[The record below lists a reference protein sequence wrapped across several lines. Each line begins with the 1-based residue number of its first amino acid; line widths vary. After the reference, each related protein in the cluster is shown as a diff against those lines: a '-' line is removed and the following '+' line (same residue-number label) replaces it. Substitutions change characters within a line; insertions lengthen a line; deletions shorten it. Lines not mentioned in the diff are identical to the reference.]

1 MAEFRA
7 KLGIGYL
14 LPVAFGHQLRN
25 REFLFFV
32 GRFR

>member
-1 MAEFRA
+1 MDEFRA
-7 KLGIGYL
+7 KLGIVHL
-14 LPVAFGHQLRN
+14 SPVAFGHQLCN